1 MRIGKRLYS
10 LMMFIV
16 VAFLGGLLAAGLI
29 VPVAGM
35 ATATGTTVVQSLDSL
50 PTELVAPEQPER
62 SRLLNSDGSVLAN
75 FYDENR
81 VYKTLDNIAP
91 IMRTAQVAIEDHRFF
106 EHGAL
111 DLTGTLRALVRS
123 SQGNTQGGS
132 SLTQQ
137 YVRLVLVEIAD
148 EKNDA
153 QAKAAATENT
163 IARKIRELRYAI
175 AMEKQFSKET
185 ILERYL
191 NIAYYGEGAYG
202 VEAAAKHYFNTTA
215 AKLNLPQAAM
225 LAGLVRNPVAT
236 SPVKHPPQA
245 IERRNNVL
253 DRMAELTDA
262 NGAPLVTAT
271 ELAEAKA
278 TPFDE
283 SKVKQ
288 SRLGCANSALPFI
301 CDYAL
306 EVLRQ
311 QATDLGATEEERL
324 ERVYRGGLTI
334 TTQIDPKA
342 QKSAQKALSRRVSAK
357 DRVIGVVTMMEPSTG
372 LIRAMVQSR
381 PKMGDNDKG
390 KKWKGE
396 TYYNYNV
403 GTSMNGY
410 NGFQGGSTFKIYV
423 AAAALE
429 NGFGA
434 RTSFRVARSRNYQ
447 GQVFPS
453 CNGAIRQNSR
463 WVVDGTEVGM
473 YDLWRGTA
481 ESVNNYFVPLEQAV
495 GICPVIKM
503 AKKVGLQLATGKDL
517 VTEAL
522 PAFTLGTADVTPLSM
537 VTAYG
542 TFANRGV
549 RCNPIII
556 KSIVTKEGNKLDIPK
571 ANCKRV
577 ISEDVADAINKVFQG
592 PIASGTLRGAQ
603 IPGYTL
609 AGKTGTVPLNKA
621 EWSVA
626 YTPDLVAAAGISY
639 DNGPRFTKYW
649 KSRGHNFLRGLRL
662 KTGVY
667 LTGFGADA
675 GQTILKPAMVR
686 ALADIEEHHSFVEPP
701 ASILN
706 GESVGMP
713 GCSGMGPGSCA
724 AALRSMGFTTY
735 TTYQYSS
742 TVGKGGL
749 MGLTRSGS
757 APKGSAI
764 GLIVSRGPKP
774 KPKPEPT
781 PTPTPTKPRR
791 GPK

>member
-16 VAFLGGLLAAGLI
+16 VACLGGLLAAGLI
-29 VPVAGM
+29 VPIAGM
-35 ATATGTTVVQSLDSL
+35 ATATGTTMVQSLDSL
-50 PTELVAPEQPER
+50 PTELVTPDQPES
-62 SRLLNSDGSVLAN
+62 SRLLNSDGTPLAY

-81 VYKTLDNIAP
+81 VYKTLDKIAP
-91 IMRTAQVAIEDHRFF
+91 IMQEAQVAIEDHRFYQ
-106 EHGAL
+106 HGAM
-111 DLTGTLRALVRS
+111 DLTGTMRALVRS

-153 QAKAAATENT
+153 AARAAATENT

-175 AMEKQFSKET
+175 AMEKQFSKDQ

-202 VEAAAKHYFNTTA
+202 VEAAAKHYFGVSA

-236 SPVKHPPQA
+236 SPSKHMPQA

-253 DRMAELTDA
+253 DRMAELTDV
-262 NGAPLVTAT
+262 NGAPLITPT
-271 ELAEAKA
+271 ELADAKA
-278 TPFDE
+278 TTFDK

-288 SRLGCANSALPFI
+288 TRLGCANSEFPFI

-306 EVLRQ
+306 QVLKR
-311 QATDLGATEEERL
+311 QATDLGATEDERL

-342 QKSAQKALSRRVSAK
+342 QRSAQKALSKRVAAK
-357 DRVIGVVTMMEPSTG
+357 DKVIGVVTMMEPSTG

-381 PKMGDNDKG
+381 PVMGDNKKG
-390 KKWKGE
+390 KNWKGE

-403 GTSMNGY
+403 GTSMKGY

-423 AAAALE
+423 AAAALD
-429 NGFGA
+429 NGFSA
-434 RTSFRVARSRNYQ
+434 RTTFNVARSKNYA
-447 GQVFPS
+447 GEVFSS
-453 CNGAIRQNSR
+453 CNGSVKVTKR
-463 WVVDGTEVGM
+463 WVVDGTESGP
-473 YDLWRGTA
+473 YDMWRGTSQ
-481 ESVNNYFVPLEQAV
+481 SVNNYFVPLEQAV
-495 GICPVIKM
+495 GLCPVIKM

-517 VTEAL
+517 VSEAL
-522 PAFTLGTADVTPLSM
+522 PAFTLGTAEVTPLSM

-542 TFANRGV
+542 TFANRGI
-549 RCNPIII
+549 RCNPVII
-556 KSIVTKEGNKLDIPK
+556 KSIVTKEGAKLTVPQ
-571 ANCKRV
+571 AACKRV
-577 ISEDVADAINKVFQG
+577 IREEVADAINKIFQG
-592 PIASGTLRGAQ
+592 PIASGTLRGAR

-609 AGKTGTVPLNKA
+609 AGKTGTVPLNMA

-639 DNGPRFTKYW
+639 DNGPKFAKFW
-649 KSRGHNFLRGLRL
+649 KSRGNNYLRGLRL
-662 KTGVY
+662 QTGAW
-667 LTGFGADA
+667 LTGYGSDA
-675 GQTILKPAMVR
+675 GATILRPAMKA
-686 ALADIEEHHSFVEPP
+686 ALADIDQHNSFVEPP

-706 GESVGMP
+706 GESVGVP
-713 GCSGMGPGSCA
+713 SCAGMGAGSCA
-724 AALRSMGFTTY
+724 ATLRAEGFSTY
-735 TTYQYSS
+735 TAYEFSD
-742 TVGKGGL
+742 TVGKNGL
-749 MGLTRSGS
+749 IRLTRYGS
-757 APKGSAI
+757 AGKGTSVGI
-764 GLIVSRGPKP
+764 IVSKGPKP
-774 KPKPEPT
+774 VAVVPT
-781 PTPTPTKPRR
+781 PTPTPTKPGR
-791 GPK
+791 GHK